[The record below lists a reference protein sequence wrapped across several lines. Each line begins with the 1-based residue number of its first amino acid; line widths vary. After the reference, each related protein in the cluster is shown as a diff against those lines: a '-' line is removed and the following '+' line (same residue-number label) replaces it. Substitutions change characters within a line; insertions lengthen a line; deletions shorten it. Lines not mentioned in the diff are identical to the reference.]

1 MPKKIYIA
9 GPMTGYPQYNF
20 TAFLDAEEDLTA
32 KGWEVLSPARMDI
45 DRGFNP
51 IEDPTAV
58 FTDDMLQDAIIRNI
72 AAILEFDA
80 IAMLNNWSESKG
92 AKAEY
97 YVARWA
103 GLKIFRYYQRRKQ
116 LFTLSGK

>member
-20 TAFLDAEEDLTA
+20 PAFLDAEEDLIS
-32 KGWEVLSPARMDI
+32 KGWQVLSPARMDI
-45 DRGFNP
+45 ERGFNP
-51 IEDPTAV
+51 IKDPTAV
-58 FTDDMLQDAIIRNI
+58 FTPGMLPPAIRMDVDAI
-72 AAILEFDA
+72 LDCDA
-80 IAMLNNWSESKG
+80 IAMLDNWSESKG

>member
-1 MPKKIYIA
+1 MKKIYIA

-20 TAFLDAEEDLTA
+20 PAFLEAEKEISG
-32 KGWEVLSPARMDI
+32 KGWKALSPARMDI
-45 DRGFNP
+45 ERGFNP
-51 IEDPTAV
+51 IKDPTAV

-72 AAILEFDA
+72 AAILESDA
-80 IAMLNNWSESKG
+80 IAMLDNWSESKG

-103 GLKIFRYYQRRKQ
+103 GKQLFRYYQDRKH
-116 LFTLSGK
+116 LFSLSHN

>member
-32 KGWEVLSPARMDI
+32 KGWEVLSPARMDLR
-45 DRGFNP
+45 RGFNP
-51 IEDPTAV
+51 IENPDAV
-58 FTDDMLQDAIIRNI
+58 FTPEMLTPAIRMNIDAIR
-72 AAILEFDA
+72 ESDA
-80 IAMLNNWSESKG
+80 IAMLDNWSESKG